1 MQREMSRF
9 RKLKFEHQ
17 RINVG
22 VLNRAMQ
29 REMSHFR
36 KLKFEHQREICLTLT
51 KFGAQGWAVIG
62 RHGVMPSE

>member
-22 VLNRAMQ
+22 VLNQGDAKGNEPFPQ
-29 REMSHFR
+29 
-36 KLKFEHQREICLTLT
+36 T
-51 KFGAQGWAVIG
+51 KV
-62 RHGVMPSE
+62 